1 MTTVMVKVKTPGV
14 RAPHGTLIH
23 RPADALPR
31 SVRWNAWA
39 WVHPRGHWLTV
50 KTVCKNP
57 SFITNPLMLTD
68 KQVIEMLNSDPRIH
82 RCKVCFP

>member
-1 MTTVMVKVKTPGV
+1 MTTVMFQVKTPAI
-14 RAPHGTLIH
+14 RALHGTLIH

-39 WVHPRGHWLTV
+39 SIYPFGRWLNV

-57 SFITNPLMLTD
+57 SFVTNPLMLTD
-68 KQVIEMLNSDPRIH
+68 KQVIDMLNSDSRIH